1 MRCALIATGLL
12 SAAAAATNFAFAGE
26 PYLTTTIDAPIA
38 ASESGVPPPELR
50 LRAIVAR
57 ALDDSIAT
65 WKRLVATDALEV
77 GNVNVRFVTHLAPS
91 NCFGLYSGDGP
102 AYCSGNATVF
112 VGVDAANHLMSR
124 FGSEGEAGI
133 TFLIGHEIG
142 HHIQN
147 IFGRFRYL
155 DYVVRSSPGNRA
167 RILAPLRARGRLLCG
182 RVDSG
187 ERRVGKIR
195 PLPGGH
201 AHGHC
206 QHRRRQLARCERQAR
221 CRGGCA
227 RQLAAARALVR
238 ARPAKRQP
246 AGVRYVLSRQSLSW
260 PEPRTRCR
268 GRC

>member
-1 MRCALIATGLL
+1 MRCALIATGFL
-12 SAAAAATNFAFAGE
+12 SAAAAAATTFAIAGE
-26 PYLTTTIDAPIA
+26 PHLTTTIDAQI
-38 ASESGVPPPELR
+38 ESGVPPPELR

-65 WKRLVATDALEV
+65 WKRLVSADALEV

-147 IFGRFRYL
+147 IFGRFRYF

-167 RILAPLRARGRLLCG
+167 EF
-182 RVDSG
+182 S
-187 ERRVGKIR
+187 RRFE
-195 PLPGGH
+195 LE
-201 AHGHC
+201 ADC
-206 QHRRRQLARCERQAR
+206 Y
-221 CRGGCA
+221 
-227 RQLAAARALVR
+227 
-238 ARPAKRQP
+238 
-246 AGVRYVLSRQSLSW
+246 AGVWIQASDAWAKSERFRADMRAVIASIGDDSLLDASGKPGAVEGVHGSSQQRVRWFERGLQSGSLQACDTFSAANL
-260 PEPRTRCR
+260 
-268 GRC
+268 

>member
-1 MRCALIATGLL
+1 MST
-12 SAAAAATNFAFAGE
+12 FAFAGE

-50 LRAIVAR
+50 AIVAR

-65 WKRLVATDALEV
+65 WKRLVAADALEV

-124 FGSEGEAGI
+124 FGPDGEAGI

-147 IFGRFRYL
+147 IFGRFRSL
-155 DYVVRSSPGNRA
+155 DYVVRSSPRNRVEFSRRFELEA
-167 RILAPLRARGRLLCG
+167 DCYAGVWIQASDAWAKSDRFWADMRTVIGSIGDDNLLDASGKPAAVEGVHGSSQQRVRWFERGLQSGSLRAC
-182 RVDSG
+182 DTFS
-187 ERRVGKIR
+187 
-195 PLPGGH
+195 
-201 AHGHC
+201 
-206 QHRRRQLARCERQAR
+206 
-221 CRGGCA
+221 
-227 RQLAAARALVR
+227 AANL
-238 ARPAKRQP
+238 
-246 AGVRYVLSRQSLSW
+246 
-260 PEPRTRCR
+260 
-268 GRC
+268 

>member
-12 SAAAAATNFAFAGE
+12 SAAAAATTTFAWAGE

-65 WKRLVATDALEV
+65 WKRLVAADALEV
-77 GNVNVRFVTHLAPS
+77 GNVNVRFVTHLAPA

-155 DYVVRSSPGNRA
+155 DYVVRSSPRNRVEFSRRFELEA
-167 RILAPLRARGRLLCG
+167 DCYAGVWIQASDAWAKSDRFRADMRAVIASIGDDSLLDESG
-182 RVDSG
+182 RVGGAVEGVHGSSQQRVRWFERGLQSG
-187 ERRVGKIR
+187 S
-195 PLPGGH
+195 L
-201 AHGHC
+201 
-206 QHRRRQLARCERQAR
+206 QA
-221 CRGGCA
+221 CDTFS
-227 RQLAAARALVR
+227 AANF
-238 ARPAKRQP
+238 
-246 AGVRYVLSRQSLSW
+246 
-260 PEPRTRCR
+260 
-268 GRC
+268 

>member
-1 MRCALIATGLL
+1 MRCALIATGFL
-12 SAAAAATNFAFAGE
+12 SAAAAATTTFAFAGE
-26 PYLTTTIDAPIA
+26 PNLTTTIDAPVA
-38 ASESGVPPPELR
+38 APESGVPPLELR

-65 WKRLVATDALEV
+65 WKRLVAVDALEV

-124 FGSEGEAGI
+124 FGPDGEAGI

-155 DYVVRSSPGNRA
+155 DYLVRSSPGNRA
-167 RILAPLRARGRLLCG
+167 
-182 RVDSG
+182 
-187 ERRVGKIR
+187 E
-195 PLPGGH
+195 
-201 AHGHC
+201 
-206 QHRRRQLARCERQAR
+206 
-221 CRGGCA
+221 
-227 RQLAAARALVR
+227 
-238 ARPAKRQP
+238 
-246 AGVRYVLSRQSLSW
+246 LSRRFELEADCYTGVWIQASDAWAKSDRFRADMREFVANIGDDSLLDANGKPGAVDGVHGSSQQRVRWFERGLQSGSLQACDTFSA
-260 PEPRTRCR
+260 TNL
-268 GRC
+268 

>member
-12 SAAAAATNFAFAGE
+12 SAAALAAATMAWAGE
-26 PYLTTTIDAPIA
+26 RSLTTTIDAPIA

-65 WKRLVATDALEV
+65 WRRLVAANALEV

-112 VGVDAANHLMSR
+112 VGVDAANHLLSR
-124 FGSEGEAGI
+124 FGPDGEAGI

-147 IFGRFRYL
+147 IFGRFQLLNYA
-155 DYVVRSSPGNRA
+155 VRSQPWSRAEFQRRFELEADCYAGVWIQASDAWAKSDRFRAEMRAVVGSIGDDSMLGGATSERAGLHGSSQQRVRWFERGLASGN
-167 RILAPLRARGRLLCG
+167 LRACDTFA
-182 RVDSG
+182 VAN
-187 ERRVGKIR
+187 
-195 PLPGGH
+195 P
-201 AHGHC
+201 
-206 QHRRRQLARCERQAR
+206 
-221 CRGGCA
+221 
-227 RQLAAARALVR
+227 
-238 ARPAKRQP
+238 
-246 AGVRYVLSRQSLSW
+246 
-260 PEPRTRCR
+260 
-268 GRC
+268 